1 MKVYIQNLG
10 VYGMIVVAA
19 NSLEEAETLMKAQYN
34 YDSRYDIEEFDVS
47 DISEPIVLD
56 VSLGDC

>member
-1 MKVYIQNLG
+1 MKVYIQNVG

-19 NSLEEAETLMKAQYN
+19 NSLSEAEELMMSHYN
-34 YDSRYDIEEFDVS
+34 YDSRYGIEVYDLS
-47 DISEPIVLD
+47 GITEPTVLD